1 MKLFLQIWF
10 VLGSST
16 GLPVRVR
23 TIFSSSGIGLDNFK
37 LAREQHVSRHA
48 PSIGKHSSLHVF
60 GISFFTLDGFK
71 KRFLDSVNKSD
82 LQIFTEDLRNMIM
95 SADSDEEINAVIQ
108 ALRK

>member
-1 MKLFLQIWF
+1 MF
-10 VLGSST
+10 
-16 GLPVRVR
+16 
-23 TIFSSSGIGLDNFK
+23 
-37 LAREQHVSRHA
+37 
-48 PSIGKHSSLHVF
+48 F
-60 GISFFTLDGFK
+60 GILFFTLDAFK